1 MGHPSIS
8 RQLLL
13 SHCIPQIVVNKD
25 EKFTCPYILWESRN
39 GYLFLM
45 LTIFSMVNT
54 QFNAKIKCFRSNI
67 AAGLKLLKIFKS
79 KGMYHQFSCIATPQQ
94 NLVVERKHQHILQV
108 VRALKFQSQIPI
120 HFLG

>member
-1 MGHPSIS
+1 MS

-25 EKFTCPYILWESRN
+25 EKFTCTYVLWQSRN

-54 QFNAKIKCFRSNI
+54 QFNAKIKCFRSDN
-67 AAGLKLLKIFKS
+67 APDLKLLKFFKS
-79 KGMYHQFSCIATPQQ
+79 KGTDLQFSCIATPQQ
-94 NLVVERKHQHILQV
+94 NSVVERKHQHILQV

>member
-1 MGHPSIS
+1 
-8 RQLLL
+8 
-13 SHCIPQIVVNKD
+13 
-25 EKFTCPYILWESRN
+25 
-39 GYLFLM
+39 
-45 LTIFSMVNT
+45 MVNT